1 METFALSTHYKET
14 WDKIKYLY
22 GDTFTFWESLKLGGI
37 GSPRLILINS
47 TDEETQKLINRTNAS
62 KNCNIQLLKNGFLIR
77 FRSKN
82 DEYGIGINFSE
93 IKVLKI
99 SRFKEDESLE
109 DARIATFFIK
119 PDQKIDL
126 IVRRFE
132 LNRFNRFIE
141 NFLSKKDFDIIKNT

>member
-37 GSPRLILINS
+37 GSPRLILVNS
-47 TDEETQKLINRTNAS
+47 SDEETEELIKRTNAS

-82 DEYGIGINFSE
+82 DEYGIGISFNDV
-93 IKVLKI
+93 KVLKI
-99 SRFKEDESLE
+99 SRFEGDESLD
-109 DARIATFFIK
+109 DARIATFFIEAN
-119 PDQKIDL
+119 QQIDL
-126 IVRRFE
+126 IVRKFE
-132 LNRFNRFIE
+132 LNRFNRFVE
-141 NFLSKKDFDIIKNT
+141 KFFSNKGFDIIRNT